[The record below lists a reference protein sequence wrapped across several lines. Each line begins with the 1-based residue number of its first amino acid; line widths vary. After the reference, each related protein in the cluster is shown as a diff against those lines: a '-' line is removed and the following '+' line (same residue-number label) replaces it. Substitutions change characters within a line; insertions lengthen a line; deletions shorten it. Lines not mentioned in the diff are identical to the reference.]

1 MVEKSS
7 GMKVKVLR
15 TDNGGEY
22 TSKEFEQYLKKQGTQ
37 HELAVPKTPQQS
49 GVAEHMNRTL
59 VETIRSMLA
68 DSELPK
74 RFWVEALLTA
84 TYLCNHSP
92 TNAVQD
98 KTPYEAWTGNK
109 PNVNHIRIFGC
120 DAYAHVPKDE
130 RSKLGSK
137 IWTRSKP
144 KLHLHQLDVAT
155 AFLNG
160 ELKKYIY

>member
-1 MVEKSS
+1 
-7 GMKVKVLR
+7 MKVKVLR

-22 TSKEFEQYLKKQGTQ
+22 NSKEFEQYLKKQSIQ
-37 HELAVPKTPQQS
+37 HEVTIPKTPQEN
-49 GVAEHMNRTL
+49 GVSERMYRTL
-59 VETIRSMLA
+59 VETIRSMSA

-74 RFWVEALLTA
+74 RFWAKALSTA
-84 TYLCNHSP
+84 TYLRNRSP

-109 PNVNHIRIFGC
+109 PDVSHIRIFGC

-137 IWTRSKP
+137 TRRSIFFGYRQGINLNSTFTNLMSQ
-144 KLHLHQLDVAT
+144 LHS
-155 AFLNG
+155 
-160 ELKKYIY
+160 